1 MTERQHQ
8 LQNRQQQ
15 RYQSFQQQRYQQ
27 SYQFNCDIKLKTQFF
42 NIHSSKIRFDDSNVY
57 YADIIDENY
66 SMYEQ
71 ETKQYM
77 TESYNALENEMS
89 DN

>member
-27 SYQFNCDIKLKTQFF
+27 SYQLNRDI
-42 NIHSSKIRFDDSNVY
+42 NSKSLFRIIFDDKDQQVHFTQVEDEYEY
-57 YADIIDENY
+57 YNEK
-66 SMYEQ
+66 
-71 ETKQYM
+71 TKQYM
-77 TESYNALENEMS
+77 IESYNALENEMS

>member
-27 SYQFNCDIKLKTQFF
+27 IYQSNRDIKFKTQFF

-57 YADIIDENY
+57 YADTIDKSY
-66 SMYEQ
+66 FMYEQ
-71 ETKQYM
+71 KTKQYM
-77 TESYNALENEMS
+77 IESYNALENEMF